1 MIVNNAIQANDF
13 PRHLKAGDLV
23 ATVLGGDT
31 GFEKSGANGVQRG
44 EIFTVLKQHVA
55 TLDLAPGGDHLF
67 NALHL
72 LAVQAATG
80 MHSSRRLQLGQ
91 VTSMD
96 AVVGVIEPRPAV
108 ARGKEMKQRKPGIWV
123 SPCCADDLGQII
135 TVFLLNK

>member
-1 MIVNNAIQANDF
+1 MNNAIQANDF

-31 GFEKSGANGVQRG
+31 GFEKSGANGVERG

-72 LAVQAATG
+72 LAVQAHGHA
-80 MHSSRRLQLGQ
+80 QF
-91 VTSMD
+91 
-96 AVVGVIEPRPAV
+96 A
-108 ARGKEMKQRKPGIWV
+108 
-123 SPCCADDLGQII
+123 QIAI
-135 TVFLLNK
+135 GAGNLYGCSGRSH